1 MKTAR
6 KSLSIFFIL
15 VGILFL
21 AGCSTTTKMQPG
33 ERVNK
38 KNRAADYA
46 SYGSRYY
53 DEAQYKKALDF
64 FFLAL
69 KENILVDNDKGII
82 ESYNSIGKTY
92 LAAGKIDSA
101 ENYYKKAM
109 EIAVVYNDPHLL
121 IRCKNNKGE
130 ISLARK
136 NFASALSQFNEA
148 YRSILNPEKNEDA
161 AVLLHNIGVAQKRL
175 GNYSEAEANLL
186 KALALNQKRNKI
198 KETALDTY
206 ILASL
211 FSKESKYPE
220 ALKYINKALEMDKL
234 NENSYGIAQ
243 DLYAKGII
251 QQKTG
256 SLEAAYYTF
265 KRDALILESL
275 ALPSKLVNCL
285 GKLEVLAKK
294 LSYPDDLVIWQ
305 KTRMNLEKKNG
316 TSSAK

>member
-1 MKTAR
+1 MSTSK
-6 KSLSIFFIL
+6 KMLFSLFIL
-15 VGILFL
+15 GGILIL

-109 EIAVVYNDPHLL
+109 EIAVVFNDPHLL
-121 IRCKNNKGE
+121 IRCKNNAGE
-130 ISLARK
+130 IFLARK
-136 NFASALSQFNEA
+136 DFASALSLFNEA
-148 YRSILNPEKNEDA
+148 YRSIKNPEKNEDS

-175 GNYSEAEANLL
+175 GNYSEAEADLL
-186 KALALNQKRNKI
+186 KALALNKKRNKI
-198 KETALDTY
+198 KEAALDTY

-211 FSKESKYPE
+211 FSKESRYSE
-220 ALKYINKALEMDKL
+220 ALTYINKALEMDKL
-234 NENSYGIAQ
+234 IENSYGIAQ

-256 SLEAAYYTF
+256 ALKAAYYTF
-265 KRDALILESL
+265 KRDALVLESL
-275 ALPSKLVNCL
+275 ALPSELINCL
-285 GKLEVLAKK
+285 EKLEILAKK
-294 LSYPDDLVIWQ
+294 LSYPEDLIIWQ
-305 KTRMNLEKKNG
+305 KTRINLEKKNG
-316 TSSAK
+316 TSTAK